1 LAARSLVFAASLSF
15 VISGCAWYAIT
26 PKPVLTDPDGQQSYA
41 NRLALNETRADTLHC
56 DAGDCQDWFLIQV
69 DRAGVLEIVVTIPN
83 PETSGALRLAF
94 HDTEIG
100 AAQFTNWD
108 DVPPLSLRTPVEPG
122 AYFTYVE
129 GDDAEVAFEIRA
141 KLWEPGTR
149 PE

>member
-1 LAARSLVFAASLSF
+1 MTVRSLVFAVLLSL
-15 VISGCAWYAIT
+15 VISGCEWYAIT

-41 NRLALNETRADTLHC
+41 NRLALNETRPDTLHC
-56 DAGDCQDWFLIQV
+56 DAGDCQDWFVIRV
-69 DRAGVLEIVVTIPN
+69 DRAGVLEVVVTIPN

-122 AYFTYVE
+122 AYFTYVQ

-141 KLWEPGTR
+141 TLSDLGTR
-149 PE
+149 SE